1 MPHAV
6 FAVLFG
12 FRPEYVSVKR
22 HKKREAD
29 MLIQ

>member
-6 FAVLFG
+6 FAVLLG